1 MMPLTVIEPG
11 WLYLLTN
18 PAMPGLVKIGMTT
31 RSPEERALE
40 LASTGVP
47 MPFHVAAAWAVD
59 DVRAAERDAH
69 ATLARYRVSDQRE
82 WFRLTVPEAM
92 RALGRSTQAKPSL
105 ARRAWRVVRGLVEA
119 LGWFGIAVT
128 LAALTFGSG

>member
-1 MMPLTVIEPG
+1 MPLTLIEPG

-31 RSPEERALE
+31 RSPEERAQE

-69 ATLARYRVSDQRE
+69 AALARYRVNDARE
-82 WFRLTVPEAM
+82 WFRLSVPEAM
-92 RALGRSTQAKPSL
+92 RALGRSTASKPTL
-105 ARRAWRVVRGLVEA
+105 GRRAFRLLRGLVEA
-119 LGWFGIAVT
+119 IGWFGILVT
-128 LAALTFGSG
+128 LAALSFGSG

>member
-1 MMPLTVIEPG
+1 MPLTLIEPG

-31 RSPEERALE
+31 RSPEERAQE

-69 ATLARYRVSDQRE
+69 AALARYRVNDARE
-82 WFRLTVPEAM
+82 WFRLSVPEAM
-92 RALGRSTQAKPSL
+92 RALGRSTASKPSL
-105 ARRAWRVVRGLVEA
+105 GRRAFRLLRGLVEA
-119 LGWFGIAVT
+119 IGWFGILVT
-128 LAALTFGSG
+128 LAALSFGSG

>member
-1 MMPLTVIEPG
+1 MPFTLIEPG

-31 RSPEERALE
+31 RSPEERAQE

-69 ATLARYRVSDQRE
+69 AALARYRVNDARE
-82 WFRLTVPEAM
+82 WFRLSVPEAM
-92 RALGRSTQAKPSL
+92 RALGRSTASKPSL
-105 ARRAWRVVRGLVEA
+105 GRRAFRLLRGLVEA
-119 LGWFGIAVT
+119 IGWFGILVT
-128 LAALTFGSG
+128 LAALSFGSG